1 MNDFLKILSHGKR
14 LQGAVK
20 ELSLDELTVV
30 AEKLNNIIE
39 KRKLAEENAKRVAIE
54 KESTVNEI
62 LKKLQDAGL
71 ELKDLQAKVSVKK
84 STRVGQK
91 RPVKYVLTDA
101 HGNAHPWTGIGRMPI
116 VYAAA
121 LADGLS
127 LDTFKI

>member
-1 MNDFLKILSHGKR
+1 MNDFLKTLSHGKR

-39 KRKLAEENAKRVAIE
+39 KRKLVEDEAKKAAIE

-62 LKKLQDAGL
+62 LKQLQAAGL
-71 ELKDLQAKVSVKK
+71 ELKDLQAKISVKK
-84 STRVGQK
+84 TSRIGQK
-91 RPVKYVLTDA
+91 RPVKFVITDA
-101 HGNAHPWTGIGRMPI
+101 HGKAHPWTGIGRMPK

-121 LADGLS
+121 LADGKS